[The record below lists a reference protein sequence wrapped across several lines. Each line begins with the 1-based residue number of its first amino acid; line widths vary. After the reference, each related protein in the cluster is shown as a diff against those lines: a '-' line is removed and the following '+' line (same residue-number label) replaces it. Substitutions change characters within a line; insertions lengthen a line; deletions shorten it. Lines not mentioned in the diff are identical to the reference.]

1 MSGRFLKVGEKLEN
15 SVSII
20 FSLEEEVGA
29 LAKTLKIFKVNPAS
43 PFHLL
48 PLLPSTYY
56 PFPLPLTI
64 PSPFHLLSLPPS
76 TYYPFPLPLT
86 IPSKL
91 FPFPLLSIPPKILPS
106 PPFTIL
112 TIIPSPYPL
121 TFYT

>member
-48 PLLPSTYY
+48 SLLPFTYC
-56 PFPLPLTI
+56 PFSLPHTFRSL
-64 PSPFHLLSLPPS
+64 FNLLSLPPS

-86 IPSKL
+86 IPSL
-91 FPFPLLSIPPKILPS
+91 FHLLSLPNYSPFHSSPFPLKYYLLPLSLS
-106 PPFTIL
+106 
-112 TIIPSPYPL
+112 
-121 TFYT
+121 